1 MKKSGPA
8 YCLFRI
14 GPTIVYLT
22 LFGFAVRTGDAVFIV
37 LAGTLVALD
46 LASWFFWARSLRVK

>member
-14 GPTIVYLT
+14 GAAIVYLT

-46 LASWFFWARSLRVK
+46 LASWFFWARSIRVK